1 MKEGIENEAKSTGVD
16 VDIFASP
23 SEGDYQSQLQ
33 LFEDLINK
41 NYKGI
46 AFAPLSPANLVMP
59 AAKAYR
65 KVFIL

>member
-1 MKEGIENEAKSTGVD
+1 MNVEVD
-16 VDIFASP
+16 VFASP

-46 AFAPLSPANLVMP
+46 AFAPLSPANLVIP
-59 AAKAYR
+59 TAKAYQKGIYLVNFR
-65 KVFIL
+65 